1 MEELLAGSF
10 HVSRIPGISSP
21 VYFLSLLGLSLEE
34 AALVSCHGRE
44 QELIPM
50 LLEGKK
56 VCALLGGRS
65 QLSGLCEKLVFYGLS
80 DVGVTAGERLSY
92 PEERIKMC
100 IRDRSCINTEE
111 MIPLLEKAGLREA
124 VMEKLQ
130 EAIDS
135 YV

>member
-1 MEELLAGSF
+1 MLQEAHQVLTEDKPCFISVRKEEIAAYLKEHSSIKRAAVLYSGDVGFSSGAKGMEELLAGSF

-65 QLSGLCEKLVFYGLS
+65 QLSGLC
-80 DVGVTAGERLSY
+80 
-92 PEERIKMC
+92 
-100 IRDRSCINTEE
+100 
-111 MIPLLEKAGLREA
+111 
-124 VMEKLQ
+124 
-130 EAIDS
+130 
-135 YV
+135 